1 MVLTNWGF
9 GFWMGGEAWV
19 LVKKIRQ
26 VARKFEMWL
35 VFLGSGL

>member
-1 MVLTNWGF
+1 MGDWKNGF
-9 GFWMGGEAWV
+9 DKLGFWTGGLAGE

-35 VFLGSGL
+35 VFL